1 MKSFKDSRTQEDKDF
16 ILSYVDEPYSIE
28 NFIDQKDVNELI
40 DIWENSDNKEHKNTG
55 VITYSITDF
64 SSPVLHKIRDKIYFD
79 SYPNIEIWHAMFFYT
94 DEPHMI
100 HIDDSMDSFPK
111 IYKAFNLPLRA
122 RLKYQT
128 FNNQVP
134 DLMFFDQL
142 YLDGPSKFFKGQ
154 SHETKGHHE
163 ALQFSKLPRSKCVYE
178 YSNVINKSTKPF
190 DLDIKEKYLDHIRDR
205 WLDELSF
212 NSAHKWIPGNAII
225 FDSCRLHCGS
235 DFRKLG
241 VTDKLGISI
250 FTQHK

>member
-134 DLMFFDQL
+134 DLMFLISCIWMDLVNSSKVKVMKQKGIMKL
-142 YLDGPSKFFKGQ
+142 YSFQNFL
-154 SHETKGHHE
+154 EVN
-163 ALQFSKLPRSKCVYE
+163 VYM
-178 YSNVINKSTKPF
+178 NI
-190 DLDIKEKYLDHIRDR
+190 LM
-205 WLDELSF
+205 
-212 NSAHKWIPGNAII
+212 
-225 FDSCRLHCGS
+225 
-235 DFRKLG
+235 
-241 VTDKLGISI
+241 
-250 FTQHK
+250 

>member
-79 SYPNIEIWHAMFFYT
+79 LYPNIEIWGAFFFYVNK
-94 DEPHMI
+94 PHII
-100 HIDDSMDSFPK
+100 HIDDSSIYTLPK
-111 IYKAFNLPLRA
+111 IFKAFTIPLRIEGEDEE
-122 RLKYQT
+122 
-128 FNNQVP
+128 P
-134 DLMFFDQL
+134 HLMFFDQF
-142 YLDGPSKFFKGQ
+142 YLDGSSKFFNGD

-190 DLDIKEKYLDHIRDR
+190 DLDIKEKYLDHIKDR

-212 NSAHKWIPGNAII
+212 NSAHKWKPGNVIV

>member
-1 MKSFKDSRTQEDKDF
+1 MCFPNGNPIMKSFKDSRTQEDKDF

-55 VITYSITDF
+55 PITSSITDF

-128 FNNQVP
+128 IFQ
-134 DLMFFDQL
+134 
-142 YLDGPSKFFKGQ
+142 
-154 SHETKGHHE
+154 
-163 ALQFSKLPRSKCVYE
+163 RSKRQ
-178 YSNVINKSTKPF
+178 YSRTS
-190 DLDIKEKYLDHIRDR
+190 
-205 WLDELSF
+205 
-212 NSAHKWIPGNAII
+212 
-225 FDSCRLHCGS
+225 
-235 DFRKLG
+235 
-241 VTDKLGISI
+241 
-250 FTQHK
+250 